1 MIISTVLVG
10 YSFRVVSGFASCT
23 ALVKPSFSRST
34 LCMSWD
40 DDDDDDDEEPPSV
53 DTSNFVP
60 SKSISFGLNRG
71 RSAPSQRKA
80 MGTSGTSFTSVHVC
94 TNCGSEFVKW
104 MGRCPTCREWN
115 TLQEFKVHRGEQN
128 NSRPTFSSR
137 PQSWLD
143 GTHAKDDYANQ
154 PIRVTDVYKE
164 IKQDVT
170 GNNVASTSRR
180 LQVPDD
186 QELNNV
192 LGGGIMSGSLTLLGG
207 DPGVGK
213 STLLLQTAGSV
224 AALSKPSRGIGMGME
239 DEDPLRTLGPVW
251 YVSGEEN
258 AEQIAS
264 RAARLGI
271 LEKELWLLTETH
283 VDTLA
288 EQVVASYQRPVKGT
302 SEGDIIPGQV
312 PKAPALIVIDSIQT
326 MVCDAGGSSAAG
338 GVTQVGDLIN
348 YEIYVQ

>member
-1 MIISTVLVG
+1 
-10 YSFRVVSGFASCT
+10 
-23 ALVKPSFSRST
+23 
-34 LCMSWD
+34 MSWED
-40 DDDDDDDEEPPSV
+40 DDDDDDDEQAPSV

-80 MGTSGTSFTSVHVC
+80 MGTSGSSSTSVHVC

-128 NSRPTFSSR
+128 FATSRPTFSSR

-143 GTHAKDDYANQ
+143 GTNGKDDYVNQ

-164 IKQDVT
+164 IKQDT
-170 GNNVASTSRR
+170 IGDKAAPSSRR
-180 LQVPDD
+180 LQVPAD

-224 AALSKPSRGIGMGME
+224 AALSKLSRGIGMGME
-239 DEDPLRTLGPVW
+239 NEDPMRTLGPVW

-288 EQVVASYQRPVKGT
+288 EQVVASYQHPVKMT
-302 SEGDIIPGQV
+302 SEGDIIPGRV

-326 MVCDAGGSSAAG
+326 MVCEAGGASTAG
-338 GVTQVGDLIN
+338 GVTQVGDLIDN
-348 YEIYVQ
+348 EIYVR